1 MKKKGPAILII
12 SLIIF
17 LVFVVGTRYGQKV
30 EKTNKVIDYLI
41 SLPPSPTVQ
50 PTQAPVEFEK
60 YSNKS
65 CGISFLYL
73 SGFKPTQESSDSA
86 SIGDINRSVS
96 FLCNPAEDKNYNIIR
111 YLNDPQTATAEVTL
125 ENKKMVVKSIAAGA
139 GNIYLF
145 SLKNPLNG
153 KVVFFGVSDSLY
165 PLFEKS
171 LEFMK

>member
-17 LVFVVGTRYGQKV
+17 LVFTLGTRYGQKV

-50 PTQAPVEFEK
+50 PTQAPVEFKK

-65 CGISFLYL
+65 CGVSFLYL
-73 SGFKPTQESSDSA
+73 SDFKPTQESSDSA
-86 SIGDINRSVS
+86 SLGDINRSVS

-111 YLNDPQTATAEVTL
+111 YLDDPQTATAEVTF
-125 ENKKMVVKSIAAGA
+125 ESKKKVVKSLAAGV
-139 GNIYLF
+139 GNMYLF
-145 SLKNPLNG
+145 SLKNPFNG
-153 KVVFFGVSDSLY
+153 KTVYFGVSDSLY

-171 LEFMK
+171 LEFLK